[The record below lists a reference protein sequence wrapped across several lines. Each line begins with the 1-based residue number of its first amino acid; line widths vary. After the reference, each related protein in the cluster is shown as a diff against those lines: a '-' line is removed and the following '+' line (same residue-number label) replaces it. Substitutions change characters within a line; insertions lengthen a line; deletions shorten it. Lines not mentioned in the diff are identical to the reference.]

1 MIILLFPFFYDTAI
15 CMCLHVYVCTV
26 SQAARVC
33 DIIMCTV
40 GYAKTLR
47 KCEVRPVERLYNGSY
62 MLCSVLHE
70 QSDEGARG

>member
-1 MIILLFPFFYDTAI
+1 MILQFACVYM
-15 CMCLHVYVCTV
+15 CMYVLYHRL
-26 SQAARVC
+26 RVC